1 MSTIPSSQPRESTRL
16 ESVPNAM
23 PVGPHDQRWPATS
36 LFAFALLVLPALIV
50 ALPALALS
58 TDRDQPLDV
67 RAQYNKSSFGTNNVT
82 VFQGNVRMVQG
93 SLKATGDE
101 AKIWEIETANADATA
116 RRLVL
121 TGSPAQLEQLM
132 DNNGGR
138 LMASAATIDYRSDTG
153 LAELTGNVVVV
164 QEGRSEFR
172 GPHMTYNTNTGA
184 MEGGSQAP
192 GSEVHMTF
200 KPKPRAP
207 KATEP
212 DAKP

>member
-1 MSTIPSSQPRESTRL
+1 MIWPRVAACIPLLALALP
-16 ESVPNAM
+16 
-23 PVGPHDQRWPATS
+23 
-36 LFAFALLVLPALIV
+36 AFAL
-50 ALPALALS
+50 S
-58 TDRDQPLDV
+58 SDRDQPLDV
-67 RAQYNKSSFGTNNVT
+67 RAQYNKSTLGGDNVT

-93 SLKATGDE
+93 SLKAFGDE
-101 AKIWEIETANADATA
+101 AKIWEIDTGKPDETA

-121 TGSPAQLEQLM
+121 TGNPARLEQMM

-138 LMASAATIDYRSDTG
+138 MTASAGTIDYRSDTG
-153 LAELTGNVVVV
+153 LAELTGDVIVV

-172 GPHMTYNTNTGA
+172 GPRMTYNTNTGA

-200 KPKPRAP
+200 KPKPRTTAKP
-207 KATEP
+207 EP

>member
-1 MSTIPSSQPRESTRL
+1 MSTIPSNPPRESARHL
-16 ESVPNAM
+16 LQALLLGGLLLSLAVP
-23 PVGPHDQRWPATS
+23 
-36 LFAFALLVLPALIV
+36 AFAL
-50 ALPALALS
+50 S
-58 TDRDQPLDV
+58 SDRDQPLDV
-67 RAQYNKSSFGTNNVT
+67 RAQYNKSTFGGNNVT
-82 VFQGNVRMVQG
+82 LFQGNVRMVQG
-93 SLKATGDE
+93 SLKAYGDE
-101 AKIWEIETANADATA
+101 AKIWELDSASTDSAA

-121 TGSPAQLEQLM
+121 TGNPARLEQMM
-132 DNNGGR
+132 DNDGGR
-138 LMASAATIDYRSDTG
+138 MTASAKTIDYRSDTG

-200 KPKPRAP
+200 KPKPRGAAKP
-207 KATEP
+207 ET